1 MALTQKN
8 TRWLMRA
15 GILFSL
21 VVSLLLNA
29 MPALAMTN
37 QDAAALPNF
46 SDFVRSVK
54 TGEENVVRGVY
65 VPNVM
70 AYRVAQQ
77 PLDNP
82 GFLSSKEDRVTQ
94 FRMAAGYGTVGLV
107 AHNYLAG
114 ESFFNLEAGDEVRIV
129 YGDGKVE
136 IFIINEILQY
146 QALQPN
152 SPYSSFQNLD
162 RDETLTVNQMF
173 KRVFVSDGYVT
184 FQTCIEKDGV
194 STWGRLFVIAIPKA
208 EYEELLEANG
218 L

>member
-1 MALTQKN
+1 MALTQKY
-8 TRWLMRA
+8 TRWLVRA
-15 GILFSL
+15 GILLSL
-21 VVSLLLNA
+21 AASLLLNA
-29 MPALAMTN
+29 MPALAMKN

-46 SDFVRSVK
+46 SDFVQSIQ

-94 FRMAAGYGTVGLV
+94 FRMAAEYGTVGLV

-129 YGDGKVE
+129 YGDSKVE
-136 IFIINEILQY
+136 TFIVYEILQY

-152 SPYSSFQNLD
+152 SPYSSFRNLD

-184 FQTCIEKDGV
+184 FQTCIEKDGI

>member
-1 MALTQKN
+1 
-8 TRWLMRA
+8 MRV
-15 GILFSL
+15 GILLSL
-21 VVSLLLNA
+21 AASLFLNA
-29 MPALAMTN
+29 MPALAMKN

-46 SDFVRSVK
+46 SDFVQSVQ

-77 PLDNP
+77 PLDTP

-94 FRMAAGYGTVGLV
+94 FRMAAEYGTVGLV

-129 YGDGKVE
+129 YGDSKVE
-136 IFIINEILQY
+136 TFIVYEILQY

-152 SPYSSFQNLD
+152 SPYSSFRNLD

-184 FQTCIEKDGV
+184 FQTCIEKDGI

>member
-1 MALTQKN
+1 MALTQKY
-8 TRWLMRA
+8 TRWLVRA
-15 GILFSL
+15 GILLSL
-21 VVSLLLNA
+21 AASLLLNA
-29 MPALAMTN
+29 MPALAMKN

-46 SDFVRSVK
+46 SDFVQSIQ

-94 FRMAAGYGTVGLV
+94 FRMAAEYGTVGLV

-129 YGDGKVE
+129 YGDSKVE
-136 IFIINEILQY
+136 TFIVYEILQY

-184 FQTCIEKDGV
+184 FQTCIEKDGI

-208 EYEELLEANG
+208 EYEELWEANG